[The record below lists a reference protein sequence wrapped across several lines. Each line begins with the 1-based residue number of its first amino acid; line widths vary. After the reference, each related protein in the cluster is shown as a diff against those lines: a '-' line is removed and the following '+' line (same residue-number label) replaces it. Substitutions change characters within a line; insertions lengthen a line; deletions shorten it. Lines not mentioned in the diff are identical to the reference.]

1 VLAAV
6 SDYELQ
12 LVWFKRDLRVQDHAP
27 LAEAAARGPVLP
39 LYIIEPGLWRQPDM
53 AGRHWA
59 FIRDCLI
66 PLREQLARLGQPLV
80 IREGEALEVLG
91 ELIERHRIG
100 AVWSHQETGN
110 DWTYQRDLAVAAL
123 LHERGIPWHERRQHG
138 VVRGLAKRERW
149 SGQWEGLMAEPLVT
163 PPATLAPLAGMDAG
177 SLPAWPL
184 ADLAADIC
192 PGRQPGGRRAAE
204 HTLASFLADR
214 GVAYHQRMSSPLT
227 AWDACS
233 RLSPHLAWGS
243 LSIREVVQAT
253 RRRRAEVKAL
263 PQAERG
269 TWAKALAAFDGRL
282 HWHCHFM
289 QKLETE
295 PRQEFENLHHAL
307 DGLREG
313 EFDAT
318 RFAAWCDG
326 RTGLPLVDAC
336 MRALHETGWI
346 NFRMRAM
353 LVAVSSYHLWLHW
366 RKPALHLARLFTD
379 YEPGI
384 HYPQVQ
390 MQSGTTGINTLRIY
404 NPVKQSQD
412 QDPQGEFIRRW
423 VPELAAV
430 PGDWIHTPWRM
441 TSRQQLSSG
450 CRIGRDYPAPIV
462 DHEQAARDARQR
474 ISAARRAAGAR
485 EQSQAILAKH
495 GSRKGASRRNP
506 APKGEHRQ
514 GKLFD

>member
-1 VLAAV
+1 VTAL
-6 SDYELQ
+6 LQ
-12 LVWFKRDLRVQDHAP
+12 LVWFKRDLRVADHAP
-27 LAEAAARGPVLP
+27 LAEAAARGPILP
-39 LYIIEPGLWRQPDM
+39 LYIVEPELWRQPDM

-59 FIRDCLI
+59 FISDCLI

-80 IREGEALEVLG
+80 IRVGEATEVLRG
-91 ELIERHRIG
+91 LLVARRIG

-110 DWTYQRDLAVAAL
+110 DWTFRRDRAVAAL
-123 LHERGIPWHERRQHG
+123 LRDHGIPWHERRQHG
-138 VVRGLAKRERW
+138 VVRGLTRREHW
-149 SGQWEGLMAEPLVT
+149 SSQWEGLMAEPLAES
-163 PPATLAPLAGMDAG
+163 PGTLPPLAGLDPGPLPEVPVAG
-177 SLPAWPL
+177 L
-184 ADLAADIC
+184 ATDPC

-204 HTLASFLADR
+204 RVLSGFLETR
-214 GVAYHQRMSSPLT
+214 GEAYHQRMSSPLT

-253 RRRRAEVKAL
+253 RRRRAEVKAM
-263 PQAERG
+263 PPAQRG
-269 TWAKALAAFDGRL
+269 GWARALAAFDGRL

-289 QKLETE
+289 QKLESE

-307 DGLREG
+307 DGLRES
-313 EFDAT
+313 EFNREHFT
-318 RFAAWCDG
+318 AWSEG

-366 RKPALHLARLFTD
+366 REPALHLARLFTD

-412 QDPQGEFIRRW
+412 QDPQGVFIRRW
-423 VPELAAV
+423 VPELASV
-430 PGDWIHTPWRM
+430 PDDWIHTPWRM
-441 TSRQQLSSG
+441 PGALQTRIG

-462 DHEQAARDARQR
+462 DHEQAARSARQR
-474 ISAARRAAGAR
+474 VSAARRAAGAR

-495 GSRKGASRRNP
+495 GSRKGAPRRR
-506 APKGEHRQ
+506 AKRADESGQ